1 MSSYRALIFT
11 IFSLSSCFIFYH
23 LNNNIK
29 STYMDEYFHL
39 DQAISFYNSN
49 FTYWNSKL
57 TTFPGT
63 FFTASLFMKF
73 VHLINDSIPLLM
85 SARLFTLIIS
95 IFSFFLLGKFS
106 SDNCSVFRLI
116 ITLLPINYFYN
127 YLFYTDTFSTFGLIL
142 YFYFGLKENKNFILI
157 FITAMLSVLM
167 RQNNIIW
174 VNLLPLSDGMNI
186 IVEFLKNKSISQFMK
201 NLIKTFVYYLPI
213 VIVDGLFVCF
223 LKWNNFSVVLGDK
236 SHHEMCLHFA
246 QINHLL
252 IFSLVIFPFI
262 NCKLF
267 TLLKKEFYTKKKFIT
282 FFISFILILCLV
294 FTFNKFSYVHDFIL
308 SDNRHYSFYY
318 FRKIYNVLIIRK
330 IILVYISIVYA
341 LIIVDNVNLL
351 CDTKIISFC
360 ICATMCLIPA
370 KLVEFR
376 YFISIFVILLILI
389 EHNKSS
395 YINIY
400 NLLFHKIHILL
411 YIIEN
416 STLLYIFIKL
426 LFKNESFGNEMS
438 RFMF

>member
-1 MSSYRALIFT
+1 MSYRELIFT

-23 LNNNIK
+23 LNRELKN
-29 STYMDEYFHL
+29 TYMDEFFHL

-49 FTYWNSKL
+49 FTYWNNKL

-73 VHLINDSIPLLM
+73 IHLLNDSIPLLM

-106 SDNCSVFRLI
+106 SDNSTVFRLI
-116 ITLLPINYFYN
+116 ILLLPINYFYN
-127 YLFYTDTFSTFGLIL
+127 FLFYTDTFSTFGLIL
-142 YFYFGLKENKNFILI
+142 YFYFGLKEQKRSIPI

-186 IVEFLKNKSISQFMK
+186 IVDFVKRKNISQFMK
-201 NLIKTFVYYLPI
+201 NIMITFVDYLPI

-267 TLLKKEFYTKKKFIT
+267 TLLKKEFYTKKKLIT
-282 FFISFILILCLV
+282 FFISFILILCIV

-341 LIIVDNVNLL
+341 LVIVDNVNLL

-360 ICATMCLIPA
+360 VCTTMCLIPA

-376 YFISIFVILLILI
+376 YFISIFVILLILV
-389 EHNKSS
+389 EHNKSN
-395 YINIY
+395 YLNFY

-411 YIIEN
+411 YLIEN
-416 STLLYIFIKL
+416 CTLLYIFIKL
-426 LFKNESFGNEMS
+426 PFKNESFGNEMS